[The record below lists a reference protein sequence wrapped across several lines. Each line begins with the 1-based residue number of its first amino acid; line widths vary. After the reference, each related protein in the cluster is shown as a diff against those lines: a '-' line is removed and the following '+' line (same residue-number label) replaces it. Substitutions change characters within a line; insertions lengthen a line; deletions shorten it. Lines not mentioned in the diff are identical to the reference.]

1 METKQ
6 TTPTEIGRN
15 FAVLIFIFLILLCD
29 WSAKRKKTQVKITF
43 DEVLNH
49 EEDWDEFGL
58 VSRLSIEEFRKFPG
72 CGHYT
77 DEESKGI
84 IDSLYRLGII
94 GYNVFGSQTEQS
106 IFIVDKY

>member
-1 METKQ
+1 MNIKLSAMQ
-6 TTPTEIGRN
+6 KVMIC
-15 FAVLIFIFLILLCD
+15 LILLLTGYHY
-29 WSAKRKKTQVKITF
+29 RKNLKPSGKQLKINF
-43 DEVLNH
+43 DEDVNH

-72 CGHYT
+72 CEHYT
-77 DEESKGI
+77 DGESKSI

-94 GYNVFGSQTEQS
+94 GYNSFGSQTEQS